1 MKKYIL
7 LTLITVMAIAC
18 DKDMEEFDKLKAST
32 NIQLVY
38 LDAQET
44 ENTSDN
50 PNYISNRKILK
61 EFSLDDAT
69 KKSLVKTLMNKD
81 NYEPKTRKCR
91 FEPVY
96 AVKVD
101 GALVALFDVEYCP
114 SLQYFKDDG
123 ATEIYQLKTESEL
136 KSALEKL
143 TK

>member
-136 KSALEKL
+136 KSELEKL